1 MKPLSNQAASLAR
14 IEQKLD
20 DVKETLQNH
29 TEAFNQHTLDDQ
41 SEFKNIHD
49 TIGALRRWQSWVVGI
64 SSGVVFILSLLG
76 AKNLF

>member
-20 DVKETLQNH
+20 DVKETLGIH
-29 TEAFNQHTLDDQ
+29 VLAFNAHTVEDRE
-41 SEFKNIHD
+41 EFKSARDAIS
-49 TIGALRRWQSWVVGI
+49 ALRRWQSWIVGI
-64 SSGVVFILSLLG
+64 GSGVVFILGLLG